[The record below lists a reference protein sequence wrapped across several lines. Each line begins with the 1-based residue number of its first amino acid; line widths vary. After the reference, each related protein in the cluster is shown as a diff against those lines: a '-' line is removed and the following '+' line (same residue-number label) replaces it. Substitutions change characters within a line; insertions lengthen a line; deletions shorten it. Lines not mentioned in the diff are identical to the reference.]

1 MDTVLEA
8 EGGGG
13 GGGGG
18 EGESSLSDVDG
29 SKQRKKR
36 VFNSVSSVS
45 RYSCRI
51 LCEREP
57 PYTARLY
64 AAAFDTNKKIQLSV
78 RKGGREGEIHV
89 ITAGTTVLLVSY
101 FSLCPLLY
109 YILFFQAAAP
119 TWSDSET
126 GTTDAL
132 TTNGITLLRPKGVF
146 ESGVEPGEWREVTVM
161 GNVRER
167 RPLRSSRELG
177 SPVSIL

>member
-1 MDTVLEA
+1 MHTCSFCSLFFQVGRSADSAIDFVVVDTVLED

-13 GGGGG
+13 G
-18 EGESSLSDVDG
+18 ESSLSGVDG
-29 SKQRKKR
+29 NKQRKKR

-89 ITAGTTVLLVSY
+89 ITAATTVLLVSY
-101 FSLCPLLY
+101 FSLYPLLY
-109 YILFFQAAAP
+109 YNYFL
-119 TWSDSET
+119 S
-126 GTTDAL
+126 
-132 TTNGITLLRPKGVF
+132 
-146 ESGVEPGEWREVTVM
+146 SGSCSYL
-161 GNVRER
+161 VRQ
-167 RPLRSSRELG
+167 
-177 SPVSIL
+177 